1 MPLTTNILRGG
12 IAIDEILVD
21 PNGRNNFDTDGNGTA
36 DALDEFVEI
45 HNQSANPI
53 DISGLQLWDAGQ
65 RNWFTFPD
73 GTILGAGKSAVVIAS
88 LQPGGSLPAT
98 TDGNLA
104 FNANSDRA
112 ILQNNGDNVVLY
124 DPTADQYIQLTYN
137 DAFTHNPPFNYSN
150 FSRTATR
157 VGFVEEWGEN
167 VDGVS
172 LVRFPAGNENIV
184 LHNTLSPDAAS
195 PGAATRVVTNP
206 VTGWAIN
213 EILADPAFGLTG
225 DANGD
230 GAVDASQDEFV
241 ELVNNTGVAA
251 DISGWTLS
259 DSAGVRHTF
268 SPGTIVPQNG
278 AIVVFGGG
286 RPTGLFGN
294 AIVQTASTGALD
306 LDDIND
312 TVTLS
317 NGLVDVAT
325 YTYGLEAGNDQSINL
340 NPDLSGVDPLTQ
352 HSLIVGSGGRLFS
365 PGTQVNGMA
374 FPGNV
379 TFDNFPI
386 FQIQGTSHI
395 SPLTGRLVST
405 AGIVTA
411 VESDG
416 FYLQDPRGDGNNA
429 TSDAIFVF
437 TGTAP
442 TVAVGDLSIVSG
454 RVGEFTLGGVAT
466 RNLSVTQ
473 ISGNPVVTTFS
484 SGNPLPPAVL
494 LGTGGRTPPT
504 DIVDD
509 DNFTRFDPDTD
520 GIDFYESL
528 EGMRVTVQN
537 AVAVSPSNEL
547 GEIFTLADNGLG
559 ATGTSTR
566 GTIHRSATD
575 ANPERIQV
583 QVDRDLL
590 PGFAPTVNV
599 GDTLGNVTGVVD
611 YSNGNFEVKATD
623 LFAPVPGGLQPETTT
638 LVGTAD
644 QLTIASL
651 NGNNLDPAIEQGASR
666 FNVDDDI
673 GSGKFAAIANQIVN
687 NLKNPD
693 IIALQDIQ
701 DNSGADD
708 DGTVDA
714 SLTYQTLI
722 NAITAAGGVGYQFFD
737 LPPTNGQDG
746 GMLGGNSRVGY
757 LYNPGRVGVVPD
769 SGKRIGV
776 DALGADLPG
785 FTSARKSL
793 ATTFSFNGENVTLVN
808 NDFSPQSGS
817 SALFGSVQPPVNG
830 GAAIR
835 NQQAF
840 TVNDFV
846 GDLLEKTPDA
856 NVVVLGNFNEF
867 DWGASL
873 QTLKG
878 DDLLDLTETLPEN
891 ERYSSILDGNA
902 SALDRAFI
910 SNNLSAITEFDIVHT
925 NSEFANTPS
934 DRDPLLTR
942 ISLPNAPTVPD
953 VFPGDLDNPIVIP
966 FDIPDLGG
974 VIPFGSGS
982 LPISDILQDPLNFNG
997 NDFANTLQGIV
1008 DDLTSQIPNLP
1019 F

>member
-1 MPLTTNILRGG
+1 MPLTTNVLRGG

-21 PNGRNNFDTDGNGTA
+21 PNGRNNFDTDRNGTA
-36 DALDEFVEI
+36 DPLDEFIEI
-45 HNQSANPI
+45 YNLSANPI

-73 GTILGAGKSAVVIAS
+73 GTILGAGKSAVVIAGV
-88 LQPGGSLPAT
+88 QPGGSLPVT

-104 FNANSDRA
+104 FNANSNRA

-124 DPTADQYIQLTYN
+124 DPTADQYLQLTYN
-137 DAFTHNPPFNYSN
+137 GAFTHNPPRNYSG
-150 FSRTATR
+150 FSPTATR

-167 VDGVS
+167 VDGIS
-172 LVRFPAGNENIV
+172 LVRSPAGNENVV

-195 PGAATRVVTNP
+195 PGMATRVVTNP
-206 VTGWAIN
+206 VTGWVIN
-213 EILADPAFGLTG
+213 EILADPAFSLTG

-230 GAVDASQDEFV
+230 GAVDASQDEFI

-251 DISGWTLS
+251 DISGWTLA

-268 SPGTIVPQNG
+268 PPGTIVPKDG

-286 RPTGLFGN
+286 RPTGAFGN
-294 AIVQTASTGALD
+294 AIVQTASTGSLE

-312 TVTLS
+312 TITLS
-317 NGLVDVAT
+317 NGLVEVAT
-325 YTYGLEAGNDQSINL
+325 HTYGAEAGNDQSINRT
-340 NPDLSGVDPLTQ
+340 PDLSGVNPLAQ
-352 HSLIVGSGGRLFS
+352 HSLVLGSGGTLFS
-365 PGTQVNGMA
+365 PGTQVNGIA
-374 FPGNV
+374 FPGNA
-379 TFDNFPI
+379 NFVNTRI
-386 FQIQGTSHI
+386 FQIQGTSHL
-395 SPLTGRLVST
+395 SPFTGQLVST
-405 AGIVTA
+405 AGVVTA
-411 VESDG
+411 IESDG
-416 FYLQDPRGDGNNA
+416 FYLQDPFGDGNIA

-442 TVAVGDLSIVSG
+442 TVNVGDMSIVSG
-454 RVGEFTLGGVAT
+454 RVGEFMLGGVAT
-466 RNLSVTQ
+466 GNLSVTQ
-473 ISGNPVVTTFS
+473 ISGNPLVTTMTT
-484 SGNPLPPAVL
+484 GNPLPPAVL

-504 DIVDD
+504 EIIDD

-537 AVAVSPSNEL
+537 AVAVSPSNDL

-566 GTIHRSATD
+566 GTIHRSVTD
-575 ANPERIQV
+575 ANPERIQI
-583 QVDRDLL
+583 QVDGDLL

-599 GDTLGNVTGVVD
+599 GDSLGNVTGVVD

-623 LFAPVPGGLQPETTT
+623 LFAPVAGGLQQEITA

-651 NGNNLDPAIEQGASR
+651 NANNLDPVIEQSASR
-666 FNVDDDI
+666 FNTDDDL
-673 GSGKFAAIANQIVN
+673 GSGKFAAIANQIVK

-701 DNSGADD
+701 DNSGADN

-757 LYNPGRVGVVPD
+757 LYNPGRVGIVPD

-785 FTSARKSL
+785 FAAARKSL
-793 ATTFSFNGENVTLVN
+793 ATTFSFNGQEVTLVN

-830 GAAIR
+830 GAIVR

-840 TVNDFV
+840 IVNDFV
-846 GDLLEKTPDA
+846 DDLLEKTPDA

-867 DWGASL
+867 DWGVAL

-902 SALDRAFI
+902 HARDRAFI
-910 SNNLSAITEFDIVHT
+910 SNNLSAVAEFDIVHT

-942 ISLPNAPTVPD
+942 ISLPNNAN
-953 VFPGDLDNPIVIP
+953 VFPGNLDNPIVIP
-966 FDIPDLGG
+966 FDNFNLGG
-974 VIPFGSGS
+974 TIPFGSVS
-982 LPISDILQDPLNFNG
+982 VSVSNILQDPLNFSG
-997 NDFANTLQGIV
+997 NDFANALQGFV
-1008 DDLTSQIPNLP
+1008 DNLTSQIPNFP